1 MGKLPTRS
9 GLCNEITRQFGR
21 EFSDMRILVV
31 RILEARLRRL
41 SDHRLLVQ
49 ARFPLFSQLFD
60 TLHRLVL
67 VSEV

>member
-1 MGKLPTRS
+1 
-9 GLCNEITRQFGR
+9 
-21 EFSDMRILVV
+21 MRILVV

-41 SDHRLLVQ
+41 SDRRLLVQ